1 MTADWP
7 QILNDIRPFAYWA
20 AILVIGLGLVQN
32 AIYALQLVA
41 AYTILRRRAP
51 VAGNVSA
58 WWRYSEGT
66 VPVTLL
72 VPAYNEEVTIVESTR
87 SMLALHYPNFE
98 VIVINDGSN
107 DGTLKAVIDAFGLKK
122 VHRAFEES
130 IETEPIRGVYSSPRY
145 PKLVVVDKVNGG
157 GKADALNAGINVSRC
172 PLFCAVDADSLL
184 ESDSLLRVVQAYADD
199 PERVV
204 AIGGTIRL
212 ANGCAV
218 RAGRITKINLPTNL
232 LAMFQTVEY
241 LRAFLMGRLGWSK
254 VNALMLIS
262 GAFGIFRRDIAIEVG
277 GYSTDMVGED
287 LEIIIKFHR
296 HMREQKRD
304 YEIHFVPDPVC
315 WTIVPED
322 LRSLGIQRRRWQ
334 RGALEAFFKHAR
346 MTCNPRYGR
355 AGVLG
360 FGNIL
365 IADVLAPPVEV
376 LGYFLMPLF
385 WLTGLLSW
393 ELFAA
398 YLAVT
403 FAFGVF
409 ISVGSLILE
418 EMELKRFPRSSDL
431 VLLTAAAVLENFG
444 YRQINNLWRVGG
456 WWQFLRK
463 AEGWGEMTRK
473 GFGPT

>member
-7 QILNDIRPFAYWA
+7 QILSGVQPFAYWV
-20 AILVIGLGLVQN
+20 AIPVIGLGLLQN
-32 AIYALQLVA
+32 AIYMLQLVA
-41 AYTILRRRAP
+41 AYAVLRRRTP

-58 WWRYSEGT
+58 WWRYSEST
-66 VPVTLL
+66 VPVTIL
-72 VPAYNEEVTIVESTR
+72 VPAYNEEATIVESAR

-98 VIVINDGSN
+98 VIVINDGST
-107 DGTLKAVIDAFGLKK
+107 DGTLQAVIDAFELKK

-145 PKLVVVDKVNGG
+145 PKLLVIDKVNGG

-184 ESDSLLRVVQAYADD
+184 ESDSLLRVVQAYADNPD
-199 PERVV
+199 RVI
-204 AIGGTIRL
+204 AIGGAIRL

-218 RAGRITKINLPTNL
+218 SAGRITKISLPTNL

-241 LRAFLMGRLGWSK
+241 LRAFLMGRVGWSK
-254 VNALMLIS
+254 INALMLVS

-277 GYSTDMVGED
+277 GYSTGMVGED

-322 LRSLGIQRRRWQ
+322 LRSLGLQRMRWQ

-365 IADVLAPPVEV
+365 IADVLAPPIEV
-376 LGYFLMPLF
+376 LGYCLMPLF
-385 WLTGLLSW
+385 WLSGLLSW
-393 ELFAA
+393 ELFSA

-409 ISVGSLILE
+409 ISVGSLVLE
-418 EMELKRFPRSSDL
+418 EMELKRFPRSGDL

-473 GFGPT
+473 GFGSS